1 MLNIIIYIRR
11 EEGMKLAHNKIIS
24 LILIIFIVAC
34 LTACG
39 TLDMMVG
46 LKDENNPDV
55 ADLSDL
61 TDFEIV
67 EDTIGEEA
75 LEEALEQV
83 IETVTIPIE
92 EAKVTNIMAYYEDE
106 YGFVVPVNT
115 KIPWEEGIA
124 KATLRSMVAGSET
137 EKRIAQSGLHGVI
150 PEGTEIRGMAIK
162 DGACRVDFSKNI
174 LNTSTFKQEE
184 NMISAITY
192 ALTEFPT
199 IDKVELLVDGQALSS
214 LSNGYAINTSF
225 ERENINLYGSAD
237 GVNYTVYYQ
246 APDTEVM
253 GHYVPITFSAA
264 KVGNPAAYVVEKLF
278 EGPPADTALSNNIP
292 VGINLR
298 DVKTIGDTAV
308 VNLGVEA
315 VNLSEEDFKDM
326 NSIVVLCLEQYD
338 IGDVEFNIE
347 GLSFEQ
353 AGIYFEDGSVTPVFN
368 QY

>member
-1 MLNIIIYIRR
+1 M
-11 EEGMKLAHNKIIS
+11 ELAHNKIIS
-24 LILIIFIVAC
+24 LILIIFIAVS

-46 LKDENNPDV
+46 LKEENNPDI

-67 EDTIGEEA
+67 EDTIGDEA
-75 LEEALEQV
+75 LEESIQ
-83 IETVTIPIE
+83 TVTITSE
-92 EAKVTNIMAYYEDE
+92 EAQEAQETKMVGIIAYYEDE
-106 YGFVVPVNT
+106 NGFVVPVNT
-115 KIPWEEGIA
+115 EIPWEEGIA
-124 KATLRSMVAGSET
+124 KATLRSMVRGNET
-137 EKRIAQSGLHGVI
+137 EQRIAQSGLRGLL

-162 DGACRVDFSKNI
+162 DGLCRVDFSKNI
-174 LNTSTFKQEE
+174 LNTSTYEQER

-192 ALTEFPT
+192 TLTEFPT
-199 IDKVELLVDGQALSS
+199 INKVELLVDGQALAS
-214 LSNGYAINTSF
+214 LSNGYEISSGF

-246 APDTEVM
+246 APDTEVI

-264 KVGNPAAYVVEKLF
+264 KVGNPVVAVVEKLF
-278 EGPPADTALSNNIP
+278 AGPPAETSLSNKIP

-298 DVKTIGDTAV
+298 DVKVVGDSAV
-308 VNLGVEA
+308 INLGVEA
-315 VNLSEEDFKDM
+315 VNLSEEDYKDM
-326 NSIVVLCLEQYD
+326 KSIVVLCLEEYD

-347 GLSFEQ
+347 GLSLEQ
-353 AGIYFEDGSVTPVFN
+353 AGLIFEDSNVRPVFN

>member
-1 MLNIIIYIRR
+1 M
-11 EEGMKLAHNKIIS
+11 AHNKIIT
-24 LILIIFIVAC
+24 LILIIFIAGC

-46 LKDENNPDV
+46 LKEENNPDI
-55 ADLSDL
+55 ADLADL

-67 EDTIGEEA
+67 EDIIGEETY
-75 LEEALEQV
+75 EEA
-83 IETVTIPIE
+83 IETVTIPVE
-92 EAKVTNIMAYYEDE
+92 EVKMTNITAYYEDE
-106 YGFVVPVNT
+106 NGFVVPVNT

-124 KATLRSMVAGSET
+124 KATLRSMVAGNET
-137 EKRIAQSGLHGVI
+137 EKRIAQSGLRGLL
-150 PEGTEIRGMAIK
+150 PEGTEIRGMSIK
-162 DGACRVDFSKNI
+162 DGLCRVDFSKNI
-174 LNTSTFKQEE
+174 LNTSSYEGEE

-192 ALTEFPT
+192 TLTEFPA

-214 LSNGYAINTSF
+214 LTNGYAINTGF

-237 GVNYTVYYQ
+237 GVNYTVYYK

-264 KVGNPAAYVVEKLF
+264 KVGSPVAAVLEKLF
-278 EGPPADTALSNNIP
+278 AGPPENTGLSNNIP

-298 DVKTIGDTAV
+298 DVKVAGDSAV

-315 VNLSEEDFKDM
+315 VNLSEEDYKDM
-326 NSIVVLCLEQYD
+326 NSIVVLCLEQYG
-338 IGDVEFNIE
+338 ISDVEFSIE
-347 GLSFEQ
+347 GLSFEA
-353 AGIYFEDGSVTPVFN
+353 AGLSFENGVRPVFN

>member
-1 MLNIIIYIRR
+1 M
-11 EEGMKLAHNKIIS
+11 AHNKIIT
-24 LILIIFIVAC
+24 LILIIFIAGC

-46 LKDENNPDV
+46 LKEENNPDI
-55 ADLSDL
+55 ADLADL

-67 EDTIGEEA
+67 EDIIGEETY
-75 LEEALEQV
+75 EEA
-83 IETVTIPIE
+83 IETVTIPVE
-92 EAKVTNIMAYYEDE
+92 EVKMTNITAYYEDE
-106 YGFVVPVNT
+106 NGFVVPVNT

-124 KATLRSMVAGSET
+124 KATLRSMVAGNET
-137 EKRIAQSGLHGVI
+137 EKRIAQSGLRGLL
-150 PEGTEIRGMAIK
+150 PEGTEIRGMSIK
-162 DGACRVDFSKNI
+162 DGLCRVDFSKNI
-174 LNTSTFKQEE
+174 LNTSSYEGEE

-192 ALTEFPT
+192 TLTEFPA

-214 LSNGYAINTSF
+214 LTNGYAINTGF

-237 GVNYTVYYQ
+237 GVNYTVYYK

-264 KVGNPAAYVVEKLF
+264 KVGSPVAAVLEKLF
-278 EGPPADTALSNNIP
+278 AGPPENTSLSNNIP

-298 DVKTIGDTAV
+298 DVKVAGDSAV

-315 VNLSEEDFKDM
+315 VNLSEEDYKDM
-326 NSIVVLCLEQYD
+326 NSIVVLCLEQYG
-338 IGDVEFNIE
+338 ISDVEFSIE
-347 GLSFEQ
+347 GLSFEA
-353 AGIYFEDGSVTPVFN
+353 AGLSFENGKATPVFN

>member
-1 MLNIIIYIRR
+1 MAHKN
-11 EEGMKLAHNKIIS
+11 KFFLA
-24 LILIIFIVAC
+24 LIIFIAVC

-46 LKDENNPDV
+46 LKEENNPDV
-55 ADLSDL
+55 TDLSEL
-61 TDFEIV
+61 SEFEIV

-75 LEEALEQV
+75 YEEV
-83 IETVTIPIE
+83 IETAAIPE
-92 EAKVTNIMAYYEDE
+92 EEVKMTNILAYYEDE

-124 KATLRSMVAGSET
+124 KATLRSMVRGSET
-137 EKRIAQSGLHGVI
+137 EKRIAQSELRGVL
-150 PEGTEIRGMAIK
+150 PEGTEIRGMSIK
-162 DGACRVDFSKNI
+162 DGVCRVDFSKNI
-174 LNTSTFKQEE
+174 LNTSTLKQEE
-184 NMISAITY
+184 NLISAITY

-214 LSNGYAINTSF
+214 LTNGYAINKGF

-237 GVNYTVYYQ
+237 GVNYTVYYK

-264 KVGNPAAYVVEKLF
+264 KVGNPVEFVMEKLF
-278 EGPPADTALSNNIP
+278 EGPPADTTLSNNIP

-298 DVKTIGDTAV
+298 DVKVIGDSAV

-326 NSIVVLCLEQYD
+326 NSIVVLCLEQYG
-338 IGDVEFNIE
+338 ISDVEFNIE

-353 AGIYFEDGSVTPVFN
+353 AGLYFEDSNVTPVFN

>member
-1 MLNIIIYIRR
+1 M
-11 EEGMKLAHNKIIS
+11 AHNKIIT
-24 LILIIFIVAC
+24 LILIIFIAGC

-46 LKDENNPDV
+46 LKEENNPDI
-55 ADLSDL
+55 ADLADL

-67 EDTIGEEA
+67 EDIIGEETY
-75 LEEALEQV
+75 EEA
-83 IETVTIPIE
+83 IETVTIPVE
-92 EAKVTNIMAYYEDE
+92 EVKMTNITAYYEDE
-106 YGFVVPVNT
+106 NGFVVPVNT

-124 KATLRSMVAGSET
+124 KATLRSMVAGNET
-137 EKRIAQSGLHGVI
+137 EKRIAQSGLRGLL
-150 PEGTEIRGMAIK
+150 PEGTEIRGMSIK
-162 DGACRVDFSKNI
+162 DGLCRVDFSKNI
-174 LNTSTFKQEE
+174 LNTSSYEGEE

-192 ALTEFPT
+192 TLTEFPA

-214 LSNGYAINTSF
+214 LTNGYAINTGF

-237 GVNYTVYYQ
+237 GVNYTVYYK

-264 KVGNPAAYVVEKLF
+264 KVGSPVAAVLEKLF
-278 EGPPADTALSNNIP
+278 AGPPENTSLSNNIP

-298 DVKTIGDTAV
+298 DVKVAGDSAV

-315 VNLSEEDFKDM
+315 VNLSEEDYKDM
-326 NSIVVLCLEQYD
+326 NSIVVLCLEQYG
-338 IGDVEFNIE
+338 ISDVEFSIE
-347 GLSFEQ
+347 GLSFEA
-353 AGIYFEDGSVTPVFN
+353 AGLSFENGVRPVFN